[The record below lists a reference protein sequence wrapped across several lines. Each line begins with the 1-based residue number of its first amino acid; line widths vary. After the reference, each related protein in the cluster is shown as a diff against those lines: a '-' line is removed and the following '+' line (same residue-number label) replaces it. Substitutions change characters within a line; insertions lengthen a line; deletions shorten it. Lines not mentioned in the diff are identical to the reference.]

1 LVRHTLNEYKI
12 VTLSYTEQASLVIKA
27 KTNDEAE
34 EIVWDEFGE
43 TVPDLSIIS
52 IEPCPDD
59 VAAELKE
66 QSAQQ
71 EFDLQP
77 KVLN

>member
-1 LVRHTLNEYKI
+1 LNEYKI

-27 KTNDEAE
+27 NTNDEAE

-59 VAAELKE
+59 VVAELKE
-66 QSAQQ
+66 QRLEQ
-71 EFDLQP
+71 EEFNFEP